1 MNIEENVI
9 EEKNE
14 INEGEEIDEA
24 DDIEQFLLCQYIEHF
39 TMHFKLLLRRYRRFI
54 EINNINNTDI
64 DVITYLDMIV
74 VQIRAMCIENERY
87 VNNYTAQIL
96 LRKLGEDSLADRI
109 DSMLNEPFIPETDFT
124 IREAIKKLADK
135 FICHYDNYD
144 DPKSNESH
152 FAETIEK
159 RLRSPYD
166 RVNLDYIMNTIIE
179 CVCEGFR
186 VDLKNIFKPKDDN
199 EADLLI
205 INNDGAN
212 LE

>member
-14 INEGEEIDEA
+14 INEDEGIDEA

-39 TMHFKLLLRRYRRFI
+39 NTHFKLLLRRYRRFI

-144 DPKSNESH
+144 DPKSNESY

-159 RLRSPYD
+159 RLRSPYN
-166 RVNLDYIMNTIIE
+166 RVNIDYIMNTIIE
-179 CVCEGFR
+179 CVCKGFR

-205 INNDGAN
+205 IDNDGAN